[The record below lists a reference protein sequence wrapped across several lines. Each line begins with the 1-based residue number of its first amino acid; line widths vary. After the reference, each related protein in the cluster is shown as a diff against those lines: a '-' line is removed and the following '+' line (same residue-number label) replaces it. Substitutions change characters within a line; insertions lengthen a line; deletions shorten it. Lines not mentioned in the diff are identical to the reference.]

1 MNGFNLNAYKAVIAL
16 NNAGVDLMHRRLFDE
31 GAETLKDA
39 LRLMRNTFCN
49 SEESIP
55 RAEELD
61 RVLQAAYH
69 RTSMIPK
76 GMVPENTV
84 RIALITDHDNP
95 YEVFHQLERN
105 AGTVFCVKIDPVD
118 CFCGDDTD
126 RLEIESAFL
135 LYNYGIAHLFAAPSM
150 YAPCHL
156 DLTKKAYQLLEL
168 AESIAYTHLPG
179 SDRVDAPT
187 STLLVSMLITTGLF
201 QLSSHSLERK
211 WENQQKLECLL
222 TSIMNLEMMFP
233 QKEWTAAASA

>member
-1 MNGFNLNAYKAVIAL
+1 MGGFDVNAYKAVIAL
-16 NNAGVDLMHRRLFDE
+16 NNAGVDLMHRRLFAE
-31 GAETLKDA
+31 GGETLKDA
-39 LRLMRNTFCN
+39 LCLMRDTFRIGK
-49 SEESIP
+49 ESI

-105 AGTVFCVKIDPVD
+105 AGTVCCVKIDPVD

-168 AESIAYTHLPG
+168 AESIANTHLPG